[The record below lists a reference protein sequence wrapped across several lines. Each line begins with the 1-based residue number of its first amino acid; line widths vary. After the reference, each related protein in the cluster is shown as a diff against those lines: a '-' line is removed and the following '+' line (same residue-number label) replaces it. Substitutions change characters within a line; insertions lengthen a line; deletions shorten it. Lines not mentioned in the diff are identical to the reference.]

1 MSQMRHPFLFAVNF
15 VKCYSLCGKGD
26 NHMNNNE
33 CADRLKNSDLLD
45 QETISRI
52 KSAYFTDALLVPV
65 ILFVAI
71 TAAIILMIVFK
82 VSTAVYFVFTVVF
95 AVLDL
100 FLLVR
105 IIAGLITSGRIG
117 RGDFLWDTG
126 VMNGFDVVWG
136 RNIHVYAKVDNGFY
150 CSVTVNPIY
159 KKGTEVYFLAI
170 GGQWEQA
177 EGVMVR
183 LKADK

>member
-1 MSQMRHPFLFAVNF
+1 
-15 VKCYSLCGKGD
+15 
-26 NHMNNNE
+26 MNSNE
-33 CADRLKNSDLLD
+33 RANDLRSAELLE

-52 KSAYFTDALLVPV
+52 RSDYFKDALLLPV
-65 ILFVAI
+65 ILFAAI
-71 TAAIILMIVFK
+71 TMTIILMIVFK

-126 VMNGFDVVWG
+126 VMNGFDVVTG
-136 RNIHVYAKVDNGFY
+136 RNIHVYAKVDNHFY

-170 GGQWEQA
+170 GGRWEHA
-177 EGVMVR
+177 EGIMVR
-183 LKADK
+183 RRADK